1 MIKLVITISD
11 SHFIRTAVFIILSNN
26 HVDVGSRNKCKRRYR
41 IVRAS
46 ALLLFHYYIYRY
58 PVMMPFGSM
67 VFFRLSEPTPP
78 SPSPPPSP
86 TLDDLLDDFTPNEL
100 QEISEDAHDDEAER
114 VIARY
119 RRQRVAEIQAAE
131 KKARF
136 GRVYPIGREDYTR
149 EVTEAS
155 MVDEDDDTK
164 ELGTGVVCFL
174 YKDG

>member
-1 MIKLVITISD
+1 MQAKIQSCMYIR
-11 SHFIRTAVFIILSNN
+11 FIVQIIYPQIFSN
-26 HVDVGSRNKCKRRYR
+26 D
-41 IVRAS
+41 
-46 ALLLFHYYIYRY
+46 ALRKHGILPPLEK
-58 PVMMPFGSM
+58 P
-67 VFFRLSEPTPP
+67 PP

-100 QEISEDAHDDEAER
+100 QEISEDARDDEAER
-114 VIARY
+114 VIAEY
-119 RRQRVAEIQAAE
+119 RRRRIAEIRDDE

-155 MVDEDDDTK
+155 MIDEDGDSK
-164 ELGTGVVCFL
+164 ELGTGVVCLL